1 MRFDKMEMT
10 ILSHAICEQWD
21 LFAVSFLT
29 PNPTVSQHV
38 KIC

>member
-10 ILSHAICEQWD
+10 VLSHAIWEQWD
-21 LFAVSFLT
+21 LFTVSFLI